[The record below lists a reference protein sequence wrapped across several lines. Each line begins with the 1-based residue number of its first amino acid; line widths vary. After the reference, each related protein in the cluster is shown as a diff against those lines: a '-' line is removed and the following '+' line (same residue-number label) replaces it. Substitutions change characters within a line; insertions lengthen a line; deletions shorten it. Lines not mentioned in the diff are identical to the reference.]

1 MSRLPLRAPLP
12 LPLALLG
19 LLLILLVNLAPMPLP
34 HAERLGLASASAAP
48 VQWREVP
55 ASAAGRQWWDA
66 GSLRRDRHGK
76 LTVLSRF
83 QPAARPGN
91 KDDSSGA
98 PSAQSQQQTTSKPYQ
113 PLATLYVMELDCTQ
127 ARYRDLSI
135 NGLPQWKPAW
145 QDSQHDP
152 LTSTTLQQ
160 ACLAA
165 EPAATG
171 SLDVSPPSQG
181 GLEPRISLG
190 SNNGSS
196 PGSNRG

>member
-1 MSRLPLRAPLP
+1 MSKVPLRALLP
-12 LPLALLG
+12 LPLLG
-19 LLLILLVNLAPMPLP
+19 LLLIFLVSLAPLPLP
-34 HAERLGLASASAAP
+34 QAERLGLASASAAP

-55 ASAAGRQWWDA
+55 ANAAGRQWWDA

-83 QPAARPGN
+83 QPAARPGIQ
-91 KDDSSGA
+91 DDSSGA
-98 PSAQSQQQTTSKPYQ
+98 PSPQSQRQTTSKPYQ
-113 PLATLYVMELDCTQ
+113 PLATLYVMELDCVQ

-165 EPAATG
+165 DPAATG

-181 GLEPRISLG
+181 GSEPRTSLG
-190 SNNGSS
+190 STNRSS
-196 PGSNRG
+196 LRSSHG